1 MMRTGVKMNYT
12 NSLRYDIHG
21 RKRKTNALRKAKP
34 YQPKASVV
42 ESRQDAY
49 TVGHEQDMQRMQEH
63 REMYPSMSDMGI
75 AYVPAEDTSYKKEE
89 SKNYTVAIGYN
100 KGTYQVIPRD
110 EITSIGK

>member
-1 MMRTGVKMNYT
+1 MNYT

-21 RKRKTNALRKAKP
+21 RKRKTNALRKANP

-42 ESRQDAY
+42 ESRRNAYSVGDAQDI
-49 TVGHEQDMQRMQEH
+49 QRMEEH
-63 REMYPSMSDMGI
+63 REKYPSMSDMGI
-75 AYVPAEDTSYKKEE
+75 AYVPTEDTSYKKEE

-100 KGTYQVIPRD
+100 KGTYQVISRD

>member
-1 MMRTGVKMNYT
+1 MNYT

-21 RKRKTNALRKAKP
+21 RKRKTNALRKANP

-42 ESRQDAY
+42 ESRRNAYSVGDAQDI
-49 TVGHEQDMQRMQEH
+49 QRMEEH
-63 REMYPSMSDMGI
+63 REKYPSMSDTGI
-75 AYVPAEDTSYKKEE
+75 AYVPTEDTSYKKEE